1 MSSCWIFNFLLLPNC
16 FSLSTRGQKGQSVTS
31 QVHVIL
37 LLLWYIYIF
46 IVWTPNQFF
55 PVSVFTW
62 QVNVSTVI
70 VGFFYFLFWCFMIQ
84 LHLWNGDSTPF
95 YYVDCSLWS
104 AYAICLYLPRLLLK
118 GWIYLNETLQK
129 HHNIYMNID
138 MFKKTK
144 QNKSNSPVVGIEMYM
159 FISSS
164 SCQNEFSNFTVT
176 TVWMHDG
183 MLSIFTVYG
192 NIF

>member
-31 QVHVIL
+31 QGHVIL
-37 LLLWYIYIF
+37 LLLWSIYIF
-46 IVWTPNQFF
+46 MCEPQTSFSL
-55 PVSVFTW
+55 SVFSHDRW
-62 QVNVSTVI
+62 MLALSLLD
-70 VGFFYFLFWCFMIQ
+70 FFNFDASWFSYIYETAI
-84 LHLWNGDSTPF
+84 LHLFTMSIVVYDQHMQYVFIYHISSLRDEPIWTKLCRNIITSIWTST
-95 YYVDCSLWS
+95 
-104 AYAICLYLPRLLLK
+104 CLK
-118 GWIYLNETLQK
+118 
-129 HHNIYMNID
+129 
-138 MFKKTK
+138 K
-144 QNKSNSPVVGIEMYM
+144 QNKSNSPVVGIEIYM

>member
-1 MSSCWIFNFLLLPNC
+1 MIYLYFYSVNPKPVFPCQCFHMSLLDFFIFYFDASW
-16 FSLSTRGQKGQSVTS
+16 FS
-31 QVHVIL
+31 
-37 LLLWYIYIF
+37 YIYETAI
-46 IVWTPNQFF
+46 
-55 PVSVFTW
+55 
-62 QVNVSTVI
+62 
-70 VGFFYFLFWCFMIQ
+70 
-84 LHLWNGDSTPF
+84 LHLFTMSIVVYDQHMQYVCIYHVSSLRDEPIWTKLCRNIITSIWTST
-95 YYVDCSLWS
+95 
-104 AYAICLYLPRLLLK
+104 CLK
-118 GWIYLNETLQK
+118 
-129 HHNIYMNID
+129 
-138 MFKKTK
+138 K

>member
-31 QVHVIL
+31 QGHVIL
-37 LLLWYIYIF
+37 LLLWSIYIF

-84 LHLWNGDSTPF
+84 
-95 YYVDCSLWS
+95 
-104 AYAICLYLPRLLLK
+104 YAICLYLPRLLLK
-118 GWIYLNETLQK
+118 GWTYLNETLQK
-129 HHNIYMNID
+129 HHNIYMNVD

-164 SCQNEFSNFTVT
+164 PCQNEFSNFTVT